1 MQREATPS
9 DTELIGRFL
18 SGPRDQMDSAFELL
32 VSRHGPAVLRI
43 CRRVLGRS
51 QDAED
56 AFQITF
62 LALAR
67 NAGSVRN
74 RSALG
79 GWLCEVA
86 YRSALRVRTRTAG
99 HRDRGKPV
107 EPEAPLDPPE
117 IAASRRELRS
127 IIRTELDHLPARD
140 RALLVHCYLEG
151 RSNGEA
157 ARLLGWP
164 VGTVKGRLSRARG
177 ALRERLD
184 PDVTNCIFYI
194 NMLAKS

>member
-1 MQREATPS
+1 MQRETTPTDS
-9 DTELIGRFL
+9 ELIGRFL

-74 RSALG
+74 RSALES
-79 GWLCEVA
+79 WLCEVA
-86 YRSALRVRTRTAG
+86 YRTALRVRTRTAR
-99 HRDRGKPV
+99 HRAREVAV

-117 IAASRRELRS
+117 IAASRDELQS
-127 IIRTELDHLPARD
+127 IVRAELERLPERD
-140 RALLVHCYLEG
+140 RAVLVHCYLEG
-151 RSNGEA
+151 RSNPEA

-184 PDVTNCIFYI
+184 PNATRGV
-194 NMLAKS
+194 

>member
-1 MQREATPS
+1 MQREAIPS
-9 DTELIGRFL
+9 DGELIGRFL
-18 SGPRDQMDSAFELL
+18 SGPRDQRESAFELL
-32 VSRHGPAVLRI
+32 VSRHGPTVLGI
-43 CRRVLGRS
+43 CRRVLRRF

-56 AFQITF
+56 ASQMTF

-74 RSALG
+74 PSALE

-86 YRSALRVRTRTAG
+86 YRSALRVSTRTAR
-99 HRDRGKPV
+99 HRARGMPV

-117 IAASRRELRS
+117 IAASRDELQS
-127 IIRTELDHLPARD
+127 IVQAELERLPERD
-140 RALLVHCYLEG
+140 RAVLVHCYFEG
-151 RSNGEA
+151 RSNQEA

-177 ALRERLD
+177 VLRERLD
-184 PDVTNCIFYI
+184 PNATICIF
-194 NMLAKS
+194 